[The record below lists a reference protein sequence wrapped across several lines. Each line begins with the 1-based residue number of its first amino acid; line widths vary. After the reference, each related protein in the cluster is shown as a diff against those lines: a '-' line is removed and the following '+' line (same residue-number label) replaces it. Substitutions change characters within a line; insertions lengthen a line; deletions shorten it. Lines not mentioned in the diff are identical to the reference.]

1 MSKKTSSPEE
11 ISKQLASLSPPSPL
25 LRDDEDVGFP
35 LTPPVFSDLSSAP
48 STLSKDSM
56 ANVSTS
62 TSKNRLTPLNMSGFS
77 SVSSAPS
84 ASASASGR
92 SYLSSPSSYTS
103 TADKDRPLSA
113 IPFSPDISFS
123 PLLPS
128 RTPTSSVSS
137 SASSQQKVKKPS
149 VLVPVSSSASSSGS
163 SVKSQPRPLSQPS
176 TIFSLTPT
184 ILSSTSST
192 SSVPSPYVAP
202 IKKTNTLEFG
212 ELPELP
218 SVSGTIVPPPP
229 PPLPGAVP
237 AAAEP
242 SSSSSTSSFGTPIAL
257 TSISETKPK
266 AEELESLSRPSSPAS
281 STSTPTSAPKS
292 ISSISDKEELQKP
305 PPPPPSP
312 RPPPSLSSS
321 YSSTATP
328 AALPSPSPP
337 TPGEETIMQAIEDES
352 FLYPTLDD
360 PNFNIKI
367 AEKREFADTTYD
379 GKVYDSMQKIKE
391 YANKMCNADFEL
403 SPHQMFVRNF
413 LSIQTPYNSLLLYHG
428 LGTGKTCSAITICEE
443 MRDYLVNI
451 GMSSAKKIIIVA
463 SPNVQ
468 QNFKLQLFDS
478 RKLKLIDGVWNIRS
492 CTGNKYLKEINPMNM
507 KGMDEEKVVKEIKKI
522 IKNSYMFLGYD
533 QFASLIQKTSTIDD
547 SIEDKVQ
554 RYKLMNQKLK
564 VVFGNSLIV
573 IDEFHNIR
581 NTSDNSTNRAVAN
594 ELQKL
599 VKFGPSLLTRLLLL
613 SGTPMYNSYREII
626 WLLNIMRLNDGRAT
640 INYRD
645 VFNDNPDDGIFLES
659 IDENGTMTETGRDN
673 LRRFSTGYVSYVRGE
688 NPYTFPYR
696 IYPDEFAPMQ
706 TFAGV
711 EEARET
717 GEEREERE
725 AREAARKTIYQI
737 PEVQISGTMI
747 PIHRKLD
754 MMQDKVY
761 LTEASPYQQSVYTYI
776 INQLQKSNKED
787 IKSMERNDQAEQTAG
802 ITLLQR
808 PLECLNISYP
818 ADDFDPAVAESKNYD
833 IRGLVG
839 KYGLRRVMSFDDETK
854 SNYSY
859 RENVPHVFAPE
870 NIGNYSSKIKSIC
883 DNIYNSEGITLI
895 YSFYID
901 GGVVPIALALES
913 MGFTRYNGAHGHS
926 LFSKPPAP
934 PIDAITSKR
943 RNEMA
948 KGETFFPA
956 KYIVISGDKNLSPDN
971 IGEVKA
977 VTNDANYDGRFIKA
991 IIISKSGTEG
1001 IDFKN
1006 IRQTH
1011 ILEPW
1016 YNINLVEQTIG
1027 RAVRNC
1033 SHKNLEFEKRNVQ
1046 IFLHGSVLSLTPNIE
1061 AADIYL
1067 YRLSERKA
1075 KQIGE
1080 VSRVLKE
1087 SAVDCLLN
1095 IDQTN
1100 FTAENFSEALGVGPD
1115 NKIIQI
1121 LSSYDAASKAS
1132 IQIPYIIGDKDYS
1145 STCDYM
1151 ECLYECK
1158 PTTSRRNIGVKKDIF
1173 TDAILT
1179 MNTDKIV
1186 QRIRDIFRERYFY
1199 KRIASSRK
1207 IDDISSDLI
1216 ATINYNKKY
1225 PIEAIDIALTQLIED
1240 KNEFIIDK
1248 YGRYGRLVNI
1258 GNYYFFQPLE
1268 LNNPIIPLRD
1278 RQRPVDFKRDKII
1291 FAPQK
1296 KQESVE
1302 EIRKKYE
1309 ARLKESERVKLLS
1322 RVMEEQSEE
1331 LGGLEKIVETR
1342 EARERRE
1349 MQQKIE
1355 KEYDTD
1361 EESLME
1367 MISSFR
1373 REPKLLKK
1381 LRKYYDVATKEQ
1393 KSERGKTDWY
1403 HNIGIVLKNKMN
1415 FIPER
1420 MQKEFIVAHILQELN
1435 VDDTLTLLN
1444 YIITADKQR
1453 IIDMRASN
1461 PIKYEFDIIMEEYY
1475 RSLFL
1480 SSSTSLTKN
1489 AVLLISKKGELE
1501 LYIRDE
1507 EVGRWTLG
1515 NKPDFKYF
1523 NADILAKF
1531 FIPKESIGNT
1541 LAPYIG
1547 FITNISIGDYSVFV
1561 FKTKQTSGSGSG
1573 AGAGLGTSSSVVKGS
1588 SIAARCDQAGRAK
1601 IVTNMLLI
1609 LTDERISRILSRM
1622 TQQESQDYINYDLE
1636 DEFKEIM
1643 RKEGKLENSPAIK
1656 RLLTI
1661 LGYSYETFLDK
1672 YQKRTLVY
1680 DSDFTRIAKLFI
1692 NRTKLVTPHIVES
1705 EVESEIKKLST
1716 SATGASVSASAKL
1729 KRKEK
1734 EKDISTSKV
1743 IKSMLSIIDYPEEV
1757 FFWKI

>member
-1 MSKKTSSPEE
+1 
-11 ISKQLASLSPPSPL
+11 
-25 LRDDEDVGFP
+25 
-35 LTPPVFSDLSSAP
+35 
-48 STLSKDSM
+48 
-56 ANVSTS
+56 
-62 TSKNRLTPLNMSGFS
+62 
-77 SVSSAPS
+77 
-84 ASASASGR
+84 
-92 SYLSSPSSYTS
+92 
-103 TADKDRPLSA
+103 
-113 IPFSPDISFS
+113 
-123 PLLPS
+123 
-128 RTPTSSVSS
+128 
-137 SASSQQKVKKPS
+137 
-149 VLVPVSSSASSSGS
+149 
-163 SVKSQPRPLSQPS
+163 
-176 TIFSLTPT
+176 
-184 ILSSTSST
+184 
-192 SSVPSPYVAP
+192 
-202 IKKTNTLEFG
+202 
-212 ELPELP
+212 
-218 SVSGTIVPPPP
+218 
-229 PPLPGAVP
+229 
-237 AAAEP
+237 
-242 SSSSSTSSFGTPIAL
+242 
-257 TSISETKPK
+257 
-266 AEELESLSRPSSPAS
+266 
-281 STSTPTSAPKS
+281 
-292 ISSISDKEELQKP
+292 
-305 PPPPPSP
+305 
-312 RPPPSLSSS
+312 
-321 YSSTATP
+321 
-328 AALPSPSPP
+328 
-337 TPGEETIMQAIEDES
+337 
-352 FLYPTLDD
+352 
-360 PNFNIKI
+360 
-367 AEKREFADTTYD
+367 
-379 GKVYDSMQKIKE
+379 
-391 YANKMCNADFEL
+391 
-403 SPHQMFVRNF
+403 
-413 LSIQTPYNSLLLYHG
+413 
-428 LGTGKTCSAITICEE
+428 
-443 MRDYLVNI
+443 
-451 GMSSAKKIIIVA
+451 
-463 SPNVQ
+463 
-468 QNFKLQLFDS
+468 
-478 RKLKLIDGVWNIRS
+478 
-492 CTGNKYLKEINPMNM
+492 
-507 KGMDEEKVVKEIKKI
+507 
-522 IKNSYMFLGYD
+522 
-533 QFASLIQKTSTIDD
+533 
-547 SIEDKVQ
+547 
-554 RYKLMNQKLK
+554 MNQKLK

-640 INYRD
+640 IQYRE
-645 VFNDNPDDGIFLES
+645 VFNDNPDNGIFLES
-659 IDENGTMTETGRDN
+659 IDENGAMTETGRDN
-673 LRRFSTGYVSYVRGE
+673 LRRFSTGYVSYIRGE

-696 IYPDEFAPMQ
+696 IYPDEFAPLR

-711 EEARET
+711 EEAREE
-717 GEEREERE
+717 GEPREEREERE
-725 AREAARKTIYQI
+725 PTRETKYQI
-737 PEVQISGTMI
+737 PELQISGTMI
-747 PIHRKLD
+747 PLHRRLD

-761 LTEASPYQQSVYTYI
+761 LSEASPYQQSVYTYI
-776 INQLQKSNKED
+776 INQIQKTNKED
-787 IKSMERNDQAEQTAG
+787 IKNMERNDQAEQTAG

-818 ADDFDPAVAESKNYD
+818 ADDFDPAFAETKNYD

-839 KYGLRRVMSFDDETK
+839 KYGLRRVMNFDDETK
-854 SNYSY
+854 SGYSY

-883 DNIYNSEGITLI
+883 DNIYKSEGITLI

-913 MGFTRYNGAHGHS
+913 MGFTRYGGAHGHS
-926 LFSKPPAP
+926 LFSKPPVP

-948 KGETFFPA
+948 KGETFFPS

-1046 IFLHGSVLSLTPNIE
+1046 IFLHGSVLSLTPNVE

-1100 FTAENFSEALGVGPD
+1100 FTDKNFSEALGIGPD
-1115 NKIIQI
+1115 NQI
-1121 LSSYDAASKAS
+1121 TQTLSSYDAASKTS
-1132 IQIPYIIGDKDYS
+1132 IQIPYQIGDKDYS

-1158 PTTSRRNIGVKKDIF
+1158 PNISRKNIGYKKDIF
-1173 TDAILT
+1173 TDAILI

-1199 KRIASSRK
+1199 KRTASSSK

-1225 PIEAIDIALTQLIED
+1225 PTEAIDIALTQLIED
-1240 KNEFIIDK
+1240 KNEFIIDR
-1248 YGRYGRLVNI
+1248 YGRYGHLVNI

-1278 RQRPVDFKRDKII
+1278 RQRPVDFKREKII
-1291 FAPQK
+1291 FTPQK

-1309 ARLKESERVKLLS
+1309 ARMKESVRAKILS
-1322 RVMEEQSEE
+1322 KDGGPEDM
-1331 LGGLEKIVETR
+1331 GGLEGVEQVDEGPVVGETR
-1342 EARERRE
+1342 ERRDI
-1349 MQQKIE
+1349 QE

-1361 EESLME
+1361 EETLME

-1381 LRKYYDVATKEQ
+1381 LRNYYDIATKEH
-1393 KSERGKTDWY
+1393 KSERGKNDWY
-1403 HNIGIVLKNKMN
+1403 HNVGIVLKNKLN
-1415 FIPER
+1415 FIEEKI
-1420 MQKEFIVAHILQELN
+1420 QKEFIVTHILQELN
-1435 VDDTLTLLN
+1435 IDDTLTLLN
-1444 YIITADKQR
+1444 YMISPDRRRMLEQQ
-1453 IIDMRASN
+1453 ASN
-1461 PIKYEFDIIMEEYY
+1461 PVKYEFDIIMEVYY
-1475 RSLFL
+1475 NSL
-1480 SSSTSLTKN
+1480 
-1489 AVLLISKKGELE
+1489 VLRAPEIKKEGVLFISKKGELE
-1501 LYIRDE
+1501 LYLKDE
-1507 EVGRWTLG
+1507 SVYRWVVGS
-1515 NKPDFKYF
+1515 KPDFKYF

-1561 FKTKQTSGSGSG
+1561 FKTKQIAG
-1573 AGAGLGTSSSVVKGS
+1573 AGAGASLGTSSSVVKGS

-1601 IVTNMLLI
+1601 IVSNMLLI
-1609 LTDERISRILSRM
+1609 LTEERMSRILSRM
-1622 TQQESQDYINYDLE
+1622 TEQESQDYISYDLE
-1636 DEFKEIM
+1636 DEFKEIV

-1672 YQKRTLVY
+1672 YQKKTLLY
-1680 DSDFTRIAKLFI
+1680 DTDFTRIAKLFI
-1692 NRTKLVTPHIVES
+1692 NRAKLITPYIM
-1705 EVESEIKKLST
+1705 ESEIESELKKISS
-1716 SATGASVSASAKL
+1716 SAAAPVATAASAKT

-1743 IKSMLSIIDYPEEV
+1743 VKSMLSVIDYPQEDFFGKYKSKTLNYDDIHFPFNIKNNRNTTEVELCIMQEFLLRFYDREHEENKRW
-1757 FFWKI
+1757 FFSPVEVLLNSI